1 MSLSSDILHPF
12 TSSSFV
18 LLSLLVNVI
27 AFTSSVSEARYDVA
41 DDSKASA

>member
-18 LLSLLVNVI
+18 LLSLLVNII
-27 AFTSSVSEARYDVA
+27 AFTPSVSKALCDVA
-41 DDSKASA
+41 DDSA